1 MVLGLTNSR
10 SRIVHR
16 PLPEDDPKQRQPDI
30 SLAGE
35 LLDWRPH
42 TSLKDGLVSTISYF
56 DKLLGDEKV
65 RTSLMAGGIA

>member
-1 MVLGLTNSR
+1 MVLELTNSR

-16 PLPEDDPKQRQPDI
+16 PLPEDDPRQRQPDI

-35 LLDWRPH
+35 LLDWRPR
-42 TSLKDGLVSTISYF
+42 TSLKEGLIPTISYF

-65 RTSLMAGGIA
+65 RASLMAGGIT